1 MTWNF
6 TPGAVL
12 YDNVNHDAGTHT
24 RVVVDSDTGLP
35 LIIKTQNVRPITEA
49 NKLRAN
55 AIDRHQQRKRRLKG
69 AGLTQVAEIP
79 IVIWHQLEV
88 EGITRD
94 RTRLLKWLSERDM
107 RFFRVDDGRKLA

>member
-1 MTWNF
+1 M
-6 TPGAVL
+6 
-12 YDNVNHDAGTHT
+12 
-24 RVVVDSDTGLP
+24 VDSDTGLP